1 MNMKKSM
8 WKFLVPVAAL
18 GLVFASCE
26 KEDEEENEE
35 ELITTV
41 KLTFT
46 EVGGAGTVSNFTF
59 KDLDGDGGN
68 PPSMFQDIVLAPN
81 KQYNVA
87 VTLTNEAVSPAE
99 DITGEISAEAN
110 DHQFYY
116 EPSGANVTVSNLNT
130 DGAGLPLGLTSSWTT
145 TTVSNGTV
153 KITLKHKPGIKA
165 AGDPVTKGDTDIE
178 LNWITRVQ

>member
-1 MNMKKSM
+1 MKKSM
-8 WKFLVPVAAL
+8 WKFLLPVAAL
-18 GLVFASCE
+18 SIVFASCKKE
-26 KEDEEENEE
+26 KDDDNEE

-46 EVGGAGTVSNFTF
+46 EVGGTGTVSNFTF

-68 PPSMFQDIVLAPN
+68 PPSQFDDIVLAPG
-81 KQYNVA
+81 KQYNLA
-87 VTLTNEAVSPAE
+87 ITLTNESVSPAE

-110 DHQFYY
+110 DHQFYF
-116 EPSGANVTVSNLNT
+116 EPSGANVAVSNLNT
-130 DGAGLPLGLTSSWTT
+130 DGAGLPLGLTSRWTT

-165 AGDPVTKGDTDIE
+165 AGDLVTKGDTDIE